1 MHVGWG
7 WFGLGCWLFR
17 RQQVRSLDDT
27 QNRQL
32 NSLQNRA
39 LFSAEEYAVIQSNA
53 QMFTQALCT
62 PLHASSDTPNQE
74 AIEVVTRVQSGRHG
88 RPRLEFN
95 RAMLAQALE
104 TRNQTEV
111 ASEWGVSYKTIHRNA
126 LAFGLI
132 QPGQHPFPPQ
142 AEPEAQPE
150 AGRAGGEAEVAVVAG
165 PPRQSRTRGRRE
177 LTDEELAGLVQE
189 CLTLFQIFGRN
200 MVMGFLASR
209 AVYASR
215 DRIEAAV
222 LRVNGIPRLFG
233 DRIERRVYAI
243 AGPNAV
249 WHHDGQ
255 HGEHAKTQV
264 GEIRTHILSSA
275 D

>member
-1 MHVGWG
+1 M
-7 WFGLGCWLFR
+7 FA
-17 RQQVRSLDDT
+17 QALDD
-27 QNRQL
+27 
-32 NSLQNRA
+32 A
-39 LFSAEEYAVIQSNA
+39 
-53 QMFTQALCT
+53 M
-62 PLHASSDTPNQE
+62 HASSDAPEQE
-74 AIEVVTRVQSGRHG
+74 AIEVVTRVQSGRPG

-142 AEPEAQPE
+142 AEAVAQPD
-150 AGRAGGEAEVAVVAG
+150 AGGAGGDAEVAVVAG
-165 PPRQSRTRGRRE
+165 PPRQSRARGRRE

-200 MVMGFLASR
+200 MVLGFMASR

-233 DRIERRVYAI
+233 DRIERRVYAV
-243 AGPNAV
+243 AGPNAL

-255 HGEHAKTQV
+255 HGEHAGFQL
-264 GEIRTHILSSA
+264 EN
-275 D
+275 